1 MKMVTTILSSL
12 SFAMLF
18 ILFIFFIFLL
28 FGWRWILKKIVQKS
42 ARILF
47 TDSYQEN
54 LLEMLPGFRHMG
66 VQNVLENNLRAE
78 TGDLLHRPLGGASQ
92 KWPNFDSITFIPA
105 QTDPFPTDGETNVDV
120 KVTIG
125 PKAKKPL
132 HLDKPFMISGMGY
145 GISVSDKVRMALMQA
160 ANETG
165 IAINSGEGG
174 ILQEEIKQAKK
185 FILQFSKT
193 EWGKEQETI
202 EQAAMIEIKLGQ
214 GATMGMGARISSDNL
229 TEKARQTMSLEENDT
244 AVIYEHFY
252 ENQTIDDLKQLVD
265 ELREVTGGVPIGA
278 KIAAGGKIEED
289 IDHLL
294 EMGVDVIAVDGGQG
308 ATVGTPPILADD
320 FGIPTLHGVVRAS
333 RHLEKRQVKDKV
345 SLIVSGGL
353 FTPGHFLKVLAL
365 GADAVYIGSA
375 ILFTVSHN
383 QILHALPFE
392 PPTQVVWD
400 EGKYN
405 NKFDEKQGAD
415 AAKKFLNASTEEIR
429 EALRAMGKTSLH
441 ELSTKDLVSHDPLT
455 AEMIGI
461 PFSFATLE
469 TKKEKKE
476 TSSTD
481 KKRTSTSRS
490 ALRKRK

>member
-1 MKMVTTILSSL
+1 MMTTLLSFL
-12 SFAMLF
+12 SFAMIF
-18 ILFIFFIFLL
+18 IIFIFFIFLL
-28 FGWRWILKKIVQKS
+28 FGWRWLIKKIVQKT
-42 ARILF
+42 AKIVF

-54 LLEMLPGFRHMG
+54 LLELLPGFRHMG
-66 VQNVLENNLRAE
+66 LQNVLENNLRAE
-78 TGDLLHRPLGGASQ
+78 SGDLLHRPLGGASK
-92 KWPNFDSITFIPA
+92 KWPHLDSITFIPA

-125 PKAKKPL
+125 PNAKKPL
-132 HLDKPFMISGMGY
+132 HLAKPFLISGMGY
-145 GISVSDKVRMALMQA
+145 GISVSDKVRMALMKA

-174 ILQEEIKQAKK
+174 ILPEEVQEAKK
-185 FILQFSKT
+185 FVLQFSKT
-193 EWGKEQETI
+193 EWGKEQETL

-214 GATMGMGARISSDNL
+214 GAVMGMGGRISPQNL
-229 TEKARQTMSLEENDT
+229 TGKARQVMSIKENEQ

-265 ELREVTGGVPIGA
+265 ELREVTDGVPIGA

-308 ATVGTPPILADD
+308 ATVGAPPILADD

-392 PPTQVVWD
+392 PPTQIVWD

-405 NKFDEKQGAD
+405 NQFDEKQGAD
-415 AAKKFLNASTEEIR
+415 AAKKFLDASTEEIR
-429 EALRAMGKTSLH
+429 EALRAMGKRSLQ
-441 ELSTKDLVSHDPLT
+441 ELSTKDLVSHDPFT

-461 PFSFATLE
+461 PFSFATME
-469 TKKEKKE
+469 TNKEKKK

-481 KKRTSTSRS
+481 KKRTTLSRS